1 MHQIKEEEEM
11 DPVLPRIDF
20 YQQVVDLITNPQF
33 QFIRRSYMNT
43 WSDVETLFLFIKTA
57 EHICD
62 EYQSRYNRP
71 ILPDQLRSA
80 LRHVFENRDLR
91 LRAIDLFREYQAG
104 DMHGAHRL
112 SSNNNSITR
121 LPSFVFLPC

>member
-1 MHQIKEEEEM
+1 M
-11 DPVLPRIDF
+11 DPVLPRKDF

-33 QFIRRSYMNT
+33 QFIRGSYMNT
-43 WSDVETLFLFIKTA
+43 WNDVETLFLFIKTA
-57 EHICD
+57 EYICD

-80 LRHVFENRDLR
+80 LRHVFEDRDLR
-91 LRAIDLFREYQAG
+91 LRAINMFREYQAG
-104 DMHGAHRL
+104 GMNR
-112 SSNNNSITR
+112 SITNNNDTITR